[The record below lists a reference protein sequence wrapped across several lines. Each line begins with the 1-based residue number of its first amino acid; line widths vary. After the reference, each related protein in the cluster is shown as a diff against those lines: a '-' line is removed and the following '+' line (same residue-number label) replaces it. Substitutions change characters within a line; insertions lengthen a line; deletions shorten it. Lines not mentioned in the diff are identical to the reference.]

1 MAYEATILTKGV
13 VHAIVLLFHSYNML
27 IARLTSETIFL
38 FFQFPKELVV
48 GTPNERDIF
57 SG

>member
-13 VHAIVLLFHSYNML
+13 AHAIFLLFHSYNRL
-27 IARLTSETIFL
+27 LARLTSETIFL
-38 FFQFPKELVV
+38 FLQFSKELVV